1 MPHYRFTLESESEI
15 QLVNV
20 NDSQGLVHARQVVRK
35 HFPFK
40 DWRIINI
47 AQQERRFD

>member
-15 QLVNV
+15 HFVNV
-20 NDSQGLVHARQVVRK
+20 NDSKGLVHARRIVRK
-35 HFPFK
+35 HFPFD

-47 AQQERRFD
+47 AEQTRQPT